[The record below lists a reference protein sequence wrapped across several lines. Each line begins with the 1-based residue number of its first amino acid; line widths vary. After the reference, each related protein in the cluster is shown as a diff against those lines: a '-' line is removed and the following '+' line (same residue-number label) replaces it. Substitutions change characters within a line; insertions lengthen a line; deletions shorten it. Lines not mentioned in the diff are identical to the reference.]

1 MSTSPLIE
9 IRQLVKR
16 FGDHTVLNGID
27 LELFAGDIK
36 VVMGP
41 SGCGKSTLLRCLNRL
56 VEPTTGVIRFR
67 GEDITAPGVDVR
79 TLRQSIGFVFQQFA
93 LYRHLTVLDNVTL
106 GLRKLRG
113 LRRAEAEEK
122 ALHELNRLEMTGH
135 RDKYPA
141 QISGGQKQRV
151 AIARALAMDPAVVV
165 FDEPTSALDPV
176 MSREVAGLIN
186 RLHEEQVTMLCVT
199 HDLVLA
205 QNIADEVIF
214 LDQGVIRA
222 QDSIARLA
230 AHHADPQVRAF
241 FGRDGVSA

>member
-1 MSTSPLIE
+1 
-9 IRQLVKR
+9 
-16 FGDHTVLNGID
+16 
-27 LELFAGDIK
+27 
-36 VVMGP
+36 
-41 SGCGKSTLLRCLNRL
+41 
-56 VEPTTGVIRFR
+56 
-67 GEDITAPGVDVR
+67 
-79 TLRQSIGFVFQQFA
+79 
-93 LYRHLTVLDNVTL
+93 
-106 GLRKLRG
+106 
-113 LRRAEAEEK
+113 
-122 ALHELNRLEMTGH
+122 
-135 RDKYPA
+135 
-141 QISGGQKQRV
+141 
-151 AIARALAMDPAVVV
+151 MDPAVVV

-186 RLHEEQVTMLCVT
+186 RLQQEQVTMLCVT